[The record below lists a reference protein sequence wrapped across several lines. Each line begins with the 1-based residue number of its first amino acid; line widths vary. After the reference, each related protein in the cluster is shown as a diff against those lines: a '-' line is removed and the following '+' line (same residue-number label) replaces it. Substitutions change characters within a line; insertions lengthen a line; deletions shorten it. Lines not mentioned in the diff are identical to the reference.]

1 MRPESVKGLVQC
13 KRQLKLQLLLRWAG
27 VLLAMAA
34 PAVGQRKD
42 QEKASAAATAD
53 SSLKYQVRAT
63 VTDYCPVER
72 SLNLHQVLFDFH
84 NASCQDRRPAVE
96 RKTPTLPNGPRFRN
110 VRIAGYHFIDW
121 SEGHSSPNTRNAAN
135 VELSKTTTT
144 LSASGWLE
152 KASCSKDPSGNAIV
166 DDTFWQARVVPEVQF
181 VEDVEHQEPPVT
193 VDIVPPQTSAVL
205 RLSVLCADDRE
216 ESLQY
221 SVTPI
226 VDGAAQPSIYTS
238 PVLRAGKA
246 GIESDASLGAVSIHS
261 HWSPPSLKG
270 KIEKGKTELSFTIVE
285 SGGHSGGEGKEPAH

>member
-13 KRQLKLQLLLRWAG
+13 KRQLKLQLLLCWAG

-34 PAVGQRKD
+34 PAVGQGKD
-42 QEKASAAATAD
+42 QEKASAAATAN

-84 NASCQDRRPAVE
+84 NASCQDRRHAVD

-110 VRIAGYHFIDW
+110 VRIAGYHFITW

-181 VEDVEHQEPPVT
+181 VEDVEHQEAPVT
-193 VDIVPPQTSAVL
+193 VDIVPPQTTAVL
-205 RLSVLCADDRE
+205 TLSGSCADERA

-221 SVTPI
+221 SVTAI
-226 VDGAAQPSIYTS
+226 VNGVAQSSIYTS
-238 PVLRAGKA
+238 PVLAASKT
-246 GIESDASLGAVSIHS
+246 GIESDATLGSASIRS
-261 HWSPPSLKG
+261 HWSPQSL
-270 KIEKGKTELSFTIVE
+270 KGKTELSLTLVQ
-285 SGGHSGGEGKEPAH
+285 SGEHSGGEGKEPAR